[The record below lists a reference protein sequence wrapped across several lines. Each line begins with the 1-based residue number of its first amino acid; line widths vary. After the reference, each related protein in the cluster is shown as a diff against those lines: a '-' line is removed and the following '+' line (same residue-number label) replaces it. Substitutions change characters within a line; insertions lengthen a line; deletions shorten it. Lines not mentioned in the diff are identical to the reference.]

1 MIVKNKKN
9 PINGSSALVPE
20 YSPSRH
26 IDERKLKEL
35 EQSKKEHIRINR
47 EKKVKLKA
55 KILRNIVVGFVV
67 AITLIYR
74 YCFIYNM
81 EKNAIG
87 VKKQI
92 STMNAENES
101 LKIGLLK
108 YNNIE
113 LIEKTA
119 SEKSNMI
126 PKSRT
131 NVMYVDLNKDNFK
144 QISNGQEKSK
154 GNSFIEKIKKILF

>member
-9 PINGSSALVPE
+9 PTSGSSALVPE

-35 EQSKKEHIRINR
+35 EQSKKEHIKINR
-47 EKKVKLKA
+47 EKKAKHKA
-55 KILRNIVVGFVV
+55 KVLRNIIVGFIL

-81 EKNAIG
+81 EKNVMD

-92 STMNAENES
+92 SMVNAENES

-119 SEKSNMI
+119 SEKSSMI

-131 NVMYVDLNKDNFK
+131 NVMYVNLNKDNFK
-144 QISNGQEKSK
+144 EISKGQEKNK